1 MSLLAVVLLNVAV
14 QFMHLRLDLTQD
26 KRHTLSTTTKQLCH
40 SLNDHVEVVVYLQG
54 SVNSGFMQ
62 LENATR
68 NILKEM
74 SLSGNLTYRFVNPN
88 DLSDSQQQAL
98 IQSLQ
103 RHNLHPAAIYETAG
117 NAQRSETIVY
127 PFALVRKATPQ
138 NSSNLYSGKWVSLL
152 ENRRD
157 LSGAENL
164 NRSAESLEYKFA
176 LALRTLEQQQP
187 DRILFLEGQG
197 ELPEQNT
204 QDVQSLLAQHFDIY
218 RGALTPES
226 DCLNSFS
233 AVIIADPQLPFS
245 EADKYILDQY
255 LMQGGSLLWLV
266 NGVRFSEQVLEDE
279 GFTPALALDVN
290 LTDMLFR
297 YGVRIN
303 PHLLQDLQCL
313 SVPVDVS
320 RNADQP
326 QWQPMP
332 WTYAPLL
339 QSPPET
345 WNLKPETWNL
355 KPETWNP
362 SPVTRNLSPVSAT
375 FCSDLTAV
383 GDDPDIRHNILL
395 ASSQHSRITLVPGEV
410 NLGEISQDPRLFNLS
425 YLPVAM
431 SLEGR
436 FHSLFEHRLTP
447 ESVVQKGDKLT
458 VSTQAK
464 QIVVASGSVIS
475 NDLQQGQPLPA
486 GYDRYSRMQFAN
498 RDFVLNSV
506 LWLSGYADILSLRQK
521 TIPLRM
527 LNKTQLQSGLTLSV
541 TLSLILPL
549 LILAIAGVTVQLL
562 RKHRYTS

>member
-1 MSLLAVVLLNVAV
+1 MLLNIAV

-74 SLSGNLTYRFVNPN
+74 SLSGNLTFRFVNPN

-117 NAQRSETIVY
+117 NARRSETIVY
-127 PFALVRKATPQ
+127 PFALVRKATPK

-233 AVIIADPQLPFS
+233 AVIIADPQRSFS

-339 QSPPET
+339 QSS
-345 WNLKPETWNL
+345 NL
-355 KPETWNP
+355 
-362 SPVTRNLSPVSAT
+362 SPVTANLSPVSAT

-395 ASSQHSRITLVPGEV
+395 ASSQNSRITLVPGEV
-410 NLGEISQDPRLFNLS
+410 NLNEISQDPRLFNLS

-436 FHSLFEHRLTP
+436 FLSLFEHRLTP

>member
-1 MSLLAVVLLNVAV
+1 MLLNVAV

-88 DLSDSQQQAL
+88 DLSGSQQQAL

-127 PFALVRKATPQ
+127 PFALVRKANPQ
-138 NSSNLYSGKWVSLL
+138 SSSNLSSGKWVSLL

-218 RGALTPES
+218 RGSLTPES

-320 RNADQP
+320 RDADQP

-339 QSPPET
+339 QSA
-345 WNLKPETWNL
+345 NL
-355 KPETWNP
+355 
-362 SPVTRNLSPVSAT
+362 SPVTANLSPVSAT

-383 GDDPDIRHNILL
+383 GNDPDIRHNVLL
-395 ASSQHSRITLVPGEV
+395 ASSQNSRITLVPGEV
-410 NLGEISQDPRLFNLS
+410 NLNEISQEPRLFNLS

-506 LWLSGYADILSLRQK
+506 LWLSGYTDILSLRQK

-527 LNKTQLQSGLTLSV
+527 LNKTQLQSGITLSV

>member
-1 MSLLAVVLLNVAV
+1 MSLLAVVLLNIAV

-74 SLSGNLTYRFVNPN
+74 SLSGNLTFRFVNPN

-117 NAQRSETIVY
+117 NARRSETIVY
-127 PFALVRKATPQ
+127 PFALVRKATPK

-233 AVIIADPQLPFS
+233 AVIIADPQRSFS

-339 QSPPET
+339 QSS
-345 WNLKPETWNL
+345 NL
-355 KPETWNP
+355 
-362 SPVTRNLSPVSAT
+362 SPVTANLSPVSAT

-395 ASSQHSRITLVPGEV
+395 ASSQNSRITLVPGEV
-410 NLGEISQDPRLFNLS
+410 NLNEISQDPRLFNLS

-436 FHSLFEHRLTP
+436 FLSLFEHRLTP

>member
-88 DLSDSQQQAL
+88 DLSDSQQQTL

-127 PFALVRKATPQ
+127 PFALVRKATPK
-138 NSSNLYSGKWVSLL
+138 NSSNLSSGKWVSLL

-176 LALRTLEQQQP
+176 LALRTLEQQRP

-218 RGALTPES
+218 RGSLTPES

-233 AVIIADPQLPFS
+233 AVIIADPQRSFS
-245 EADKYILDQY
+245 EADKYIIDQY

-339 QSPPET
+339 QSS
-345 WNLKPETWNL
+345 NL
-355 KPETWNP
+355 
-362 SPVTRNLSPVSAT
+362 SPVTANLSPVSAT

-383 GDDPDIRHNILL
+383 GDDPDIRHNVLL
-395 ASSQHSRITLVPGEV
+395 ASSQNSRITLVPGEV

-549 LILAIAGVTVQLL
+549 LILAIAGVTVQLV